1 MPDYS
6 KILDD
11 IASGALSTS
20 GINSAAASNLDIP
33 ELLSWQRG
41 QARAKWQVNADY
53 LNSRGALFGGYYGVL
68 ADMVL
73 AFAAMTVLED
83 NEHYTT
89 QDLKLSF
96 FKPVFTGTVYLTAEV
111 VTRTR
116 SRVYCEC
123 RFLDEHQAVLA
134 VATAAQHVN
143 LIEQSD

>member
-1 MPDYS
+1 MPVYS

-11 IASGALSTS
+11 IASDTVTS
-20 GINSAAASNLDIP
+20 SSISSAAATNLDIP

-41 QARAKWQVNADY
+41 EVRARWQVNPDY

-96 FKPVFTGTVYLTAEV
+96 FKPVFSGTVYLTAQV

-116 SRVYCEC
+116 SRVYCDC
-123 RFLDEHQAVLA
+123 RFLDEQGAVLA
-134 VATAAQHVN
+134 LASAAQHVS
-143 LIEQSD
+143 LIE

>member
-20 GINSAAASNLDIP
+20 SISSAAATTLDIP
-33 ELLSWQRG
+33 ELLNWQRG
-41 QARAKWQVNADY
+41 QVRAKWQVNADY

-73 AFAAMTVLED
+73 AFSAMTVLED

-89 QDLKLSF
+89 QDLQLSF
-96 FKPVFTGTVYLTAEV
+96 FKPVFSGTVYFTAQV

-116 SRVYCEC
+116 SRVYCDC
-123 RFLDEHQAVLA
+123 RFLDEQGAVLA
-134 VATAAQHVN
+134 LATAAQHIAV
-143 LIEQSD
+143 IE